1 MGLKAY
7 DVNDFDSIYTW
18 QNALWLGSGATQV
31 VFRISDLH
39 QLGELVLP
47 TFRQLPLADPNEE
60 NGQPLEGQPRCLEAD
75 SGAHELASGRQRRA
89 VPLRC
94 RIARGARRTRRAR
107 GACAWQWRGA
117 LLLWCSDRLG
127 ALNSF
132 L

>member
-47 TFRQLPLADPNEE
+47 TL
-60 NGQPLEGQPRCLEAD
+60 
-75 SGAHELASGRQRRA
+75 SS
-89 VPLRC
+89 V
-94 RIARGARRTRRAR
+94 
-107 GACAWQWRGA
+107 A
-117 LLLWCSDRLG
+117 LG
-127 ALNSF
+127 
-132 L
+132 

>member
-1 MGLKAY
+1 MRRREGGCEWGLKAY
-7 DVNDFDSIYTW
+7 DVN
-18 QNALWLGSGATQV
+18 ALRLGSGATQV
-31 VFRISDLH
+31 VFRIPDLH
-39 QLGELVLP
+39 QLGELVLS
-47 TFRQLPLADPNEE
+47 TFRPQLALADPNEE
-60 NGQPLEGQPRCLEAD
+60 NGQPLEGQPRCLEAE
-75 SGAHELASGRQRRA
+75 SGAHELAPGRQRWA

-94 RIARGARRTRRAR
+94 RIARGAGRARRAR